1 MRLFWELSKLA
12 FQRQLTYRAATLAGL
27 ATNFFFG
34 MLRASVI
41 IALFHGNSE
50 IAGMTITDA
59 ITYTGLTQG
68 TIAFLSLFSWFEVMN
83 SVYTGAV
90 SSDMLK
96 PMNYFN
102 FWLAQ
107 DTGRAFASFLL
118 RGLTIMIAY
127 AIFFDITTPQS
138 MPQWLAF
145 FMVLILAWLI
155 SFSWRFLVNL
165 AAFWTPNALGI
176 ARLAFILSWYMS
188 GFLFPLRFFPPWF
201 VKLCYLTPFPYT
213 INAVVEVYLG
223 LVDGQAL
230 VGIIL
235 AQVAWI
241 LMLIL
246 ASMIALRAGVRRLEI
261 LGG

>member
-34 MLRASVI
+34 MLRASVL
-41 IALFHGNSE
+41 IALYHGQSE

-59 ITYTGLTQG
+59 ITFTGLTQAA
-68 TIAFLSLFSWFEVMN
+68 IAFLSLFSWYEVMD

-107 DTGRAFASFLL
+107 DSGRAFASFLL
-118 RGLTIMIAY
+118 RGLSIMIAY
-127 AIFFDITTPQS
+127 ALLFDITVPQS
-138 MPQWLAF
+138 ADQWLAF
-145 FMVLILAWLI
+145 ILVLLLSWLV

-176 ARLAFILSWYMS
+176 ARLAFILSWFLS
-188 GFLFPLRFFPPWF
+188 GFFMPLRFFPVWF
-201 VKLCYLTPFPYT
+201 VRLCYLTPFPYT

-230 VGIIL
+230 AAIIL
-235 AQVAWI
+235 AQIAWI
-241 LMLIL
+241 LLLVL
-246 ASMIALRAGVRRLEI
+246 AGMIALRAGVRRLEI

>member
-1 MRLFWELSKLA
+1 
-12 FQRQLTYRAATLAGL
+12 TYRAATLAGL

-34 MLRASVI
+34 MLRASVL
-41 IALFHGNSE
+41 IALYHGQSE

-59 ITYTGLTQG
+59 ITFTGLTQAA
-68 TIAFLSLFSWFEVMN
+68 IAFLSLFSWYEVMD

-107 DTGRAFASFLL
+107 DSGRAFASFLL
-118 RGLTIMIAY
+118 RGLSIMIAY
-127 AIFFDITTPQS
+127 ALLFDITVPQS
-138 MPQWLAF
+138 ADQWLAF
-145 FMVLILAWLI
+145 ILVLLLSWLV

-176 ARLAFILSWYMS
+176 ARLAFILSWFLS
-188 GFLFPLRFFPPWF
+188 GFFMPLRFFPVWF
-201 VKLCYLTPFPYT
+201 VRLCYLTPFPYT

-230 VGIIL
+230 AAIIL
-235 AQVAWI
+235 AQIAWI
-241 LMLIL
+241 LLLVL
-246 ASMIALRAGVRRLEI
+246 AGMIALRAGVRRLEI

>member
-1 MRLFWELSKLA
+1 MRLFWEISKLA

-27 ATNFFFG
+27 TTNFFIG

-41 IALFHGNSE
+41 IALFHGQSE

-59 ITYTGLTQG
+59 ITYTALTQAA
-68 TIAFLSLFSWFEVMN
+68 IAFLSLCSWYEVMD
-83 SVYTGAV
+83 SVYSGAV

-96 PMNYFN
+96 PMSYFN

-107 DTGRAFASFLL
+107 DTGRATASFIL
-118 RGLTIMIAY
+118 RGLTIILAY
-127 AIFFDITTPQS
+127 A
-138 MPQWLAF
+138 LL
-145 FMVLILAWLI
+145 VLIFSWLI

-176 ARLAFILSWYMS
+176 GRLAFILSWFLS
-188 GFLFPLRFFPPWF
+188 GFFMPLRFFPEWF

-213 INAVVEVYLG
+213 INVVVEVYLG
-223 LVDGQAL
+223 LVNGSAL
-230 VGIIL
+230 VSIIL
-235 AQVAWI
+235 AQGAWI
-241 LMLIL
+241 LLLVIGGMLT
-246 ASMIALRAGVRRLEI
+246 LRAGVRRLEM

>member
-12 FQRQLTYRAATLAGL
+12 FQRQLTYRAATIAGL

-34 MLRASVI
+34 ILRASVL
-41 IALFHGNSE
+41 IALFHGQQE
-50 IAGMTITDA
+50 VAGMTINDA
-59 ITYTGLTQG
+59 ITFTGLTQAA
-68 TIAFLSLFSWFEVMN
+68 IAFLSLFSWYEVMD
-83 SVYTGAV
+83 SVYSGAV
-90 SSDMLK
+90 SSDLLK
-96 PMNYFN
+96 PMNFFN

-127 AIFFDITTPQS
+127 AFFFDITVPQS
-138 MPQWLAF
+138 PDQWLAF
-145 FMVLILAWLI
+145 TVVLLLSWLI

-165 AAFWTPNALGI
+165 AAFWTPNAMGI
-176 ARLAFILSWYMS
+176 GRLAFILSWFMS
-188 GFLFPLRFFPPWF
+188 GFFMPLRFLPPWF
-201 VKLCYLTPFPYT
+201 IKICYLTPFPYT

-223 LVDGQAL
+223 LIDGSSLL
-230 VGIIL
+230 VIIL

-241 LMLIL
+241 LIL
-246 ASMIALRAGVRRLEI
+246 TLAGMIALRAGVRRLEI

>member
-1 MRLFWELSKLA
+1 MRLFWEISKLA

-34 MLRASVI
+34 MLRASVL
-41 IALFHGNSE
+41 IALFHGRSE
-50 IAGMTITDA
+50 VAGMTINDA
-59 ITYTGLTQG
+59 ITFTGLTQAA
-68 TIAFLSLFSWFEVMN
+68 IAFLSFFSWYEVMD

-107 DTGRAFASFLL
+107 DTGRALASFLL

-127 AIFFDITTPQS
+127 AILFDISVPS
-138 MPQWLAF
+138 SAEQWLAF
-145 FMVLILAWLI
+145 VVVLLLSWLI

-176 ARLAFILSWYMS
+176 GRLFFILTWFLS
-188 GFLFPLRFFPPWF
+188 GFFMPLRFLPAWF
-201 VKLCYLTPFPYT
+201 VK
-213 INAVVEVYLG
+213 
-223 LVDGQAL
+223 
-230 VGIIL
+230 
-235 AQVAWI
+235 
-241 LMLIL
+241 
-246 ASMIALRAGVRRLEI
+246 SMGCPLRFIPENWSDT
-261 LGG
+261 

>member
-1 MRLFWELSKLA
+1 M
-12 FQRQLTYRAATLAGL
+12 
-27 ATNFFFG
+27 
-34 MLRASVI
+34 
-41 IALFHGNSE
+41 
-50 IAGMTITDA
+50 D
-59 ITYTGLTQG
+59 
-68 TIAFLSLFSWFEVMN
+68 

-127 AIFFDITTPQS
+127 AILFDISVPS
-138 MPQWLAF
+138 SAEQWLAF
-145 FMVLILAWLI
+145 VVDLLLSWRI

-176 ARLAFILSWYMS
+176 GRLAFILSWFMS
-188 GFLFPLRFFPPWF
+188 GFFMPLRFLPAWF

-223 LVDGQAL
+223 LIDAQAL
-230 VGIIL
+230 MGLIL
-235 AQVAWI
+235 AQLTWI
-241 LMLIL
+241 LMLVL
-246 ASMIALRAGVRRLEI
+246 VSMVTLRAGVRRLVI

>member
-1 MRLFWELSKLA
+1 MRLFWEISKLA

-34 MLRASVI
+34 MLRASVL
-41 IALFHGNSE
+41 IALFHGQSE
-50 IAGMTITDA
+50 VAGMAITDA
-59 ITYTGLTQG
+59 ITYTALTQSA
-68 TIAFLSLFSWFEVMN
+68 IALLSLFSWYEVMD
-83 SVYTGAV
+83 SVYSGAV

-96 PMNYFN
+96 PMSYFN

-107 DTGRAFASFLL
+107 DTGRAAASFIL
-118 RGLTIMIAY
+118 RGLTIIFAY
-127 AIFFDITTPQS
+127 ALFFELSYPQDLN
-138 MPQWLAF
+138 QWVAF
-145 FMVLILAWLI
+145 IIVLLLSWLI

-176 ARLAFILSWYMS
+176 GRLAFILSWFLS
-188 GFLFPLRFFPPWF
+188 GFFMPLRFFPEWF

-223 LVDGQAL
+223 LIDGNAL

-235 AQVAWI
+235 AQITWI
-241 LMLIL
+241 LLLVL
-246 ASMIALRAGVRRLEI
+246 AGMVTLRAGVRRLVI

>member
-1 MRLFWELSKLA
+1 MRLFWEISKLA
-12 FQRQLTYRAATLAGL
+12 FQRQLTYRAAILAGL

-34 MLRASVI
+34 ILRASVL
-41 IALFHGNSE
+41 IALFHGRSE
-50 IAGMTITDA
+50 VADMTINDA
-59 ITYTGLTQG
+59 ITFTGLTQAA
-68 TIAFLSLFSWFEVMN
+68 IAFLSLFSWYEVMD

-107 DTGRAFASFLL
+107 DTGRAIASFLL

-127 AIFFDITTPQS
+127 AILFDISVPS
-138 MPQWLAF
+138 SADQWLAF
-145 FMVLILAWLI
+145 IIVLLLSWLI

-176 ARLAFILSWYMS
+176 GRLFFILSWFLS
-188 GFLFPLRFFPPWF
+188 GFFMPLRFLPAWF
-201 VKLCYLTPFPYT
+201 VKLCYMTPFPYT

-223 LVDGQAL
+223 LIDGQAL
-230 VGIIL
+230 LGLIL
-235 AQVAWI
+235 AQLAWI

-246 ASMIALRAGVRRLEI
+246 AGMVTLRAGVRRLVI